1 MIDAVLLLPKI
12 LAGTGENA
20 ELSEIAAKIAWRRI
34 SGEGLRDHA
43 IPTRLQEKTL
53 LVSVADAVWQKQLQP
68 MSAEFIFR
76 VNKLLR
82 RNVVERIEFRIDPR
96 ALGRGTAK
104 HRSSSRVR
112 EPLPTAIVSSAA
124 GIADP
129 ELRDRFMRAASNCI
143 ERRETLTKDKSEIR
157 NSQSAI

>member
-1 MIDAVLLLPKI
+1 MIDAALLLPKI
-12 LAGTGENA
+12 LAGTSENA
-20 ELSEIAAKIAWRRI
+20 DLTEITAKIAWRRV

-76 VNKLLR
+76 VNKLLQ

-104 HRSSSRVR
+104 RPSPRVR
-112 EPLPTAIVSSAA
+112 EPLPSTVVSSAA
-124 GIADP
+124 EIQDS
-129 ELRDRFMRAASNCI
+129 ELRERFMRAAENCI
-143 ERRETLTKDKSEIR
+143 SRRDSISSAVRDPQSEI
-157 NSQSAI
+157 